1 MDRQSYILTASHAR
15 ASDQGGPEV
24 SLPRETG
31 AAARRVHS
39 RWLGVLALAVAGCSA
54 SAPAVGS
61 VGATIAA
68 TPVQLVP
75 SPAPPAESPVPLAES
90 PTPAPSVLP
99 SLPATPDG
107 PVPAD
112 LQPSLGAAPEDYP
125 VTFSDGCNVPEGG
138 SSSRGLCLY
147 GNLSSKTTIALFGDS
162 HAAFW
167 FPAIEGLAQRQG
179 WRLLNLTMS
188 SCTPADLS
196 VYNSTFKRIY
206 TECPAWRE
214 QAIARL
220 VAMHPAV
227 IVLAGTHGISP
238 VDPAGRPITGDAL
251 VGAWEAG
258 MARTLERLIPAAGR
272 VILMADTPTSRF
284 DPPACLSQHRA
295 SVLACATPVEKA
307 IDEPWL
313 AAERQVVAQT
323 GVGFIDPT
331 YWVCPTSPCPAV
343 VGNLLVYQNAGH
355 LSATYAAA
363 LTDRLGAAIL
373 DQMGPPSP

>member
-1 MDRQSYILTASHAR
+1 MTTVAASHPTTRPEVA
-15 ASDQGGPEV
+15 GGP
-24 SLPRETG
+24 S
-31 AAARRVHS
+31 ASWSRRS
-39 RWLGVLALAVAGCSA
+39 RWLGVLALAVAGCST
-54 SAPAVGS
+54 SAPAAGS

-68 TPVQLVP
+68 TP
-75 SPAPPAESPVPLAES
+75 APPAASPVPPTTSALPLAES
-90 PTPAPSVLP
+90 PTPGPSVLP
-99 SLPATPDG
+99 SLHSTPDG

-138 SSSRGLCLY
+138 SSSRGTCLY

-167 FPAIEGLAQRQG
+167 FPAMEAFAEREG

-196 VYNSTFKRIY
+196 VYNSIFRRIY

-214 QAIARL
+214 QAVARL
-220 VAMHPAV
+220 VATRPAV
-227 IVLAGTHGISP
+227 IVVAGTHGISP
-238 VDPAGRPITGDAL
+238 VDASGRPITGDVL
-251 VGAWEAG
+251 VQAWEAG
-258 MARTLERLIPAAGR
+258 MARTFERLIPAAGR
-272 VILMADTPTSRF
+272 VILMADTPTSQF
-284 DPPACLSQHRA
+284 DPPVCLSQHPA
-295 SVLACATPVEKA
+295 SVLACATPVGKA

-331 YWVCPTSPCPAV
+331 YWVCPTSPCPVV

-355 LSATYAAA
+355 LTATYAAA

-373 DQMGPPSP
+373 DQMGPVSP

>member
-1 MDRQSYILTASHAR
+1 
-15 ASDQGGPEV
+15 V
-24 SLPRETG
+24 SLFRETG
-31 AAARRVHS
+31 TAARGVRS
-39 RWLGVLALAVAGCSA
+39 LWLGVLVLVVAGCSA

-61 VGATIAA
+61 VGATIEA
-68 TPVQLVP
+68 TPIPPTTSALP
-75 SPAPPAESPVPLAES
+75 LAAPPIPPTTSPLPLTASPAPG
-90 PTPAPSVLP
+90 PSVLP
-99 SLPATPDG
+99 SLPSTLDG

-112 LQPSLGAAPEDYP
+112 LQPSLGAAPQDYP

-138 SSSRGLCLY
+138 RAARGPCLY
-147 GNLSSKTTIALFGDS
+147 GNLSATTTIALFGDS

-167 FPAIEGLAQRQG
+167 FPALEAFAEREG

-196 VYNSTFKRIY
+196 VYNSIFKQIY
-206 TECPAWRE
+206 AECPAWRD
-214 QAIARL
+214 QAISRL
-220 VAMHPAV
+220 VATRPAV
-227 IVLAGTHGISP
+227 IVVTGTHGISP
-238 VDPAGRPITGDAL
+238 VDASGRPITGDAL
-251 VGAWEAG
+251 VQAWEAG

-272 VILMADTPTSRF
+272 VILLADTPTSQF
-284 DPPACLSQHRA
+284 DPPVCLSQHRA

-307 IDEPWL
+307 IDGPWL

-355 LSATYAAA
+355 LTATYAAA

-373 DQMGPPSP
+373 NQMSPPSP

>member
-1 MDRQSYILTASHAR
+1 MPKLISRRPCSTRTRPSGSSASW
-15 ASDQGGPEV
+15 S
-24 SLPRETG
+24 
-31 AAARRVHS
+31 RRS
-39 RWLGVLALAVAGCSA
+39 RWLGVFALAVAGCST

-61 VGATIAA
+61 AGATITASPVQLAA
-68 TPVQLVP
+68 SPVPLAASPVQLVP
-75 SPAPPAESPVPLAES
+75 SPIPLAAS
-90 PTPAPSVLP
+90 PTPDPSVLP
-99 SLPATPDG
+99 SLPSTTDG

-112 LQPSLGAAPEDYP
+112 LQPSIGAAPQDYP
-125 VTFSDGCNVPEGG
+125 VTFPDGCNVPEGG
-138 SSSRGLCLY
+138 RASRGTCLY
-147 GNLSSKTTIALFGDS
+147 GNLNSTTTIALFGDS

-167 FPAIEGLAQRQG
+167 FPAMEAFAEREG

-196 VYNSTFKRIY
+196 VYNSIFKRIY

-220 VAMHPAV
+220 VATRPAV
-227 IVLAGTHGISP
+227 IVVAGTHGISP
-238 VDPAGRPITGDAL
+238 VDASGRPITGDAL

-258 MARTLERLIPAAGR
+258 MARTLERLIPIAGR
-272 VILMADTPTSRF
+272 VILLADTPTSQF
-284 DPPACLSQHRA
+284 DPPVCLSQHPA
-295 SVLACATPVEKA
+295 SVLACATPVVKA

-313 AAERQVVAQT
+313 AVERQVVAQT

-355 LSATYAAA
+355 LTATYAAA

-373 DQMGPPSP
+373 DQMGPASP

>member
-1 MDRQSYILTASHAR
+1 
-15 ASDQGGPEV
+15 
-24 SLPRETG
+24 
-31 AAARRVHS
+31 
-39 RWLGVLALAVAGCSA
+39 
-54 SAPAVGS
+54 

-68 TPVQLVP
+68 TP
-75 SPAPPAESPVPLAES
+75 APPAASPVPPTTSALPLAES
-90 PTPAPSVLP
+90 PTPGPSVLP
-99 SLPATPDG
+99 SLHSTPDG

-138 SSSRGLCLY
+138 SSSRGTCLY

-167 FPAIEGLAQRQG
+167 FPAMEASAEREG

-196 VYNSTFKRIY
+196 VYNSIFRRIY

-214 QAIARL
+214 QAVARL
-220 VAMHPAV
+220 VATRPAV
-227 IVLAGTHGISP
+227 IVVAGTHGISP
-238 VDPAGRPITGDAL
+238 VDASGRPITGDVL
-251 VGAWEAG
+251 VQAWEAG
-258 MARTLERLIPAAGR
+258 MARTFERLIPAAGR
-272 VILMADTPTSRF
+272 VILMADTPTSQF
-284 DPPACLSQHRA
+284 DPPVCLSQHPA
-295 SVLACATPVEKA
+295 SVLACATPVGKA

-331 YWVCPTSPCPAV
+331 YWVCPTSPCPVV

-355 LSATYAAA
+355 LTATYAAA

-373 DQMGPPSP
+373 DQMGPAPP